1 MPVSKQERRNRHE
14 SAETPTLKRGNP
26 SSSEGRVGTQ
36 QFRNIAGKGLVHMV
50 RTETGWNEMSTSQ
63 TSTTA
68 GDKVDSVILTGSS
81 GTGGG
86 AGGITSGGTPKNI
99 TNSYTG
105 SDTSVQDVVFVDTPS
120 NAYIRGVRS
129 QNNNLSITIV
139 DSLDYGS
146 YINFNAISGTGIE
159 SVQSYNEVSNSY
171 DTAVGANTNLK
182 FASDYDSGAS
192 TGIFF
197 TATDSGNDTVL
208 TPTILFP
215 PDTNTTYTTSWV
227 DSSANAILRL
237 TPSSGSNDDLTLV
250 AGSNIYLTPVGDN
263 LTIAANNTT
272 NYSLVNSTGNPTGSH
287 TFVMT
292 SSGTEGRLRALKPG
306 NNITMTTTDTDS
318 DTSYVTLNAD
328 LSGAT
333 ISTSEVNPLGG
344 YLTYS
349 ASNMRFLDG
358 TGITWALVNQG
369 SGVIEL
375 TPTVTITDTNTQ
387 NVFASSWVDSS
398 DDVLLRLTK
407 SGASS
412 GTQDIKLVAGSNIYL
427 TPSGADMTIAANN
440 TTNYALTNSS
450 SSGQQATLVTV
461 NTGTSGKLRGFKQG
475 SNITISSTDDGLEGN
490 GYITIAANLSAATIS
505 TSYTNPLGGYLTQT
519 TGNLRFVDNGKITW
533 ALAAQGS
540 NVTTVTP
547 TIASYSAS
555 DVGAISTSHA
565 ANSISSTHITVL
577 GNTSGTN
584 SGNVCTSNHTGAG
597 YLTGNQTV
605 TLSGDVTG
613 SGTTSIACT
622 VVDDSHNHVQ
632 SNVDGLSTSLA
643 AKADLAGPT
652 FTADINVAD
661 SIWIN
666 GYTDNTASRIRFHHN
681 GTDAY
686 QDWETGNYYIRYDN
700 TTKYMMDSSGNFH
713 ADADIYAYSTSVGS
727 DKKLKKNIKDIK
739 YGLSDVM
746 KLRGVDFDWKEKRD
760 GVHDIGVIAQE
771 VREVI
776 PEVVKETEDVN
787 GEKYLSVDY
796 SKLVP
801 VLIEAIKELSERKC
815 GCGV

>member
-1 MPVSKQERRNRHE
+1 
-14 SAETPTLKRGNP
+14 
-26 SSSEGRVGTQ
+26 
-36 QFRNIAGKGLVHMV
+36 
-50 RTETGWNEMSTSQ
+50 
-63 TSTTA
+63 
-68 GDKVDSVILTGSS
+68 
-81 GTGGG
+81 
-86 AGGITSGGTPKNI
+86 
-99 TNSYTG
+99 
-105 SDTSVQDVVFVDTPS
+105 
-120 NAYIRGVRS
+120 
-129 QNNNLSITIV
+129 
-139 DSLDYGS
+139 
-146 YINFNAISGTGIE
+146 
-159 SVQSYNEVSNSY
+159 
-171 DTAVGANTNLK
+171 
-182 FASDYDSGAS
+182 
-192 TGIFF
+192 
-197 TATDSGNDTVL
+197 
-208 TPTILFP
+208 
-215 PDTNTTYTTSWV
+215 
-227 DSSANAILRL
+227 
-237 TPSSGSNDDLTLV
+237 
-250 AGSNIYLTPVGDN
+250 
-263 LTIAANNTT
+263 
-272 NYSLVNSTGNPTGSH
+272 
-287 TFVMT
+287 
-292 SSGTEGRLRALKPG
+292 
-306 NNITMTTTDTDS
+306 MTTTDTDS

-681 GTDAY
+681 GSDAY

-776 PEVVKETEDVN
+776 PEVVKETEDIN